1 MAPDSSTRERRRA
14 NRAWRSPAHV
24 GPIQEAM
31 TESGAT
37 RSGKTHKTENFPVAS
52 RLVRPEHRPLIMA
65 FYDFAR
71 AADDI
76 ADAPDLA
83 SDEKLRRLNHMEA
96 VLTGKGVGDTKAQTL
111 RAALKTRGLT
121 ARHPRD
127 LLIAFR
133 ADATK
138 RVYADWWELMNYC
151 AYSANPVGRFVLD
164 VHGEDDAL
172 WLASDAICS
181 ALQIINHLQDCAD
194 DYAKIARVYIP
205 QDRLAAHGA
214 ATRMLALPASPP
226 GLRATIVEL
235 AQRTRALLREGRGL
249 AGDVRDRRLRLEIEV
264 IYALAEAHLD
274 RLMVMDPLSQRTKL
288 PRWKMGF
295 VALSAAARGM
305 LGAASRARISEA
317 QS

>member
-1 MAPDSSTRERRRA
+1 MS
-14 NRAWRSPAHV
+14 
-24 GPIQEAM
+24 
-31 TESGAT
+31 ESAT

-52 RLVRPEHRPLIMA
+52 RLVRPQHRALIMA

-83 SDEKLRRLNHMEA
+83 PADKLRRLNHMEA
-96 VLTGKGVGDTKAQTL
+96 VLTGEGVGDAPALAL
-111 RAALKTRGLT
+111 RAALKDRGLT

-138 RVYADWWELMNYC
+138 QVYADWRELMNYC

-164 VHGEDDAL
+164 VHGEPDSL
-172 WLASDAICS
+172 WPASDAICS
-181 ALQIINHLQDCAD
+181 ALQVINHLQDCAD
-194 DYAKIARVYIP
+194 DYAKLARVYIP
-205 QDRLAAHGA
+205 GDRLAAHGA
-214 ATRMLALPASPP
+214 TLEMLAAPKSPQP
-226 GLRATIVEL
+226 LREVIVEL
-235 AQRTRALLREGRGL
+235 TRRTRTLLREGQALSGEL
-249 AGDVRDRRLRLEIEV
+249 RDRRLRLEISV

-274 RLMVMDPLSQRTKL
+274 RLMVMDPLSQRAKL

-295 VALSAAARGM
+295 VALGAAARG
-305 LGAASRARISEA
+305 LVGSARGDRVSEA
-317 QS
+317 KS

>member
-1 MAPDSSTRERRRA
+1 
-14 NRAWRSPAHV
+14 
-24 GPIQEAM
+24 M

-52 RLVRPEHRPLIMA
+52 HLVRAEHRPLIMA

-71 AADDI
+71 QADDV

-83 SDEKLRRLNHMEA
+83 PEEKLRRLNHMEA
-96 VLTGKGVGDTKAQTL
+96 VLTGQGVGDLNAQTL
-111 RAALKTRGLT
+111 RAALKARGLS

-138 RVYADWWELMNYC
+138 QTYADWWELMNYC

-164 VHGEDDAL
+164 VHGEDDGQ
-172 WLASDAICS
+172 WPASDAICS

-214 ATRMLALPASPP
+214 STSMLALPVSPP
-226 GLRATIVEL
+226 ALRAVIVEL
-235 AQRTRALLREGRGL
+235 AQRTRTLLREGRGL
-249 AGDVRDRRLRLEIEV
+249 AGNLRDRRLRLEIDV

-288 PRWKMGF
+288 PRWKMGL
-295 VALSAAARGM
+295 VAVSAAARGFM
-305 LGAASRARISEA
+305 GGAVRARVSEA
-317 QS
+317 KS

>member
-1 MAPDSSTRERRRA
+1 
-14 NRAWRSPAHV
+14 
-24 GPIQEAM
+24 M
-31 TESGAT
+31 TENDAV
-37 RSGKTHKTENFPVAS
+37 RSGKTHRNENFPVAS
-52 RLVRPEHRPLIMA
+52 RLVRAEHRPLIMA

-71 AADDI
+71 AADDV
-76 ADAPDLA
+76 ADAPGLA
-83 SDEKLRRLNHMEA
+83 PDEKLRRLNHMEA
-96 VLTGKGVGDTKAQTL
+96 VLTGQGVGDTNAQTL
-111 RAALKTRGLT
+111 RAALKARGLT

-138 RVYADWWELMNYC
+138 QVYADWWELMNYC

-172 WLASDAICS
+172 WAASDAICS

-194 DYAKIARVYIP
+194 DYAKIGRVYIP

-214 ATRMLALPASPP
+214 TTRMLSLPVSPP
-226 GLRATIVEL
+226 GLRAVIVEL
-235 AQRTRALLREGRGL
+235 AERTRMLLRQGPGL
-249 AGDVRDRRLRLEIEV
+249 AGNLRDRRLRLEIDV

-295 VALSAAARGM
+295 VALSAAARGLM
-305 LGAASRARISEA
+305 GGGARARTSEA